1 MEGSSDGFRAAP
13 AVDLAHIRPFHIGSA
28 EVRPA
33 SREVAC
39 GSLRESLEPRVM
51 QVLVTLARARGAILS
66 RDDLIAACWD
76 GRAVSDDAINRV
88 LSRLRA
94 LARKFEA
101 FQIETVVK
109 VGYRL
114 VGQVEGLPAGLSI
127 WAQVEELPGR
137 ALGRRGLIA
146 GSAAAVLIGT
156 AGFLSWRPWQHRPP
170 REAVDLFR
178 RGEMAQREGMLDQT
192 RQAISFFEQAV
203 KIDPSYAEAWGAL
216 SLSYD
221 HLLEG
226 SSDPETV
233 SLPARIRSAAGRAL
247 QLDPDNADAQ
257 LALVSIPPTYRH
269 WVSKESALRRLA
281 ERFPRHWLVQGRMAV
296 LLYQVGRL
304 NDGFEFHKKALAID
318 PMLPIAYAT
327 LAQAMASAGR
337 LQEAQALLDQAHE
350 RWPAHPILWQIHYDY
365 LLFSGRPE
373 SAAAFI
379 MDPDSLPSGF
389 GPAEVNPRLS
399 LARAV
404 ETRQLADIEA
414 SIDDYRRMAQTDV
427 ANIPYSAAIF
437 SLLGRLDLTF
447 GSLERYYFNSGR
459 FGAPSA
465 PIGPYTRRSTDFL
478 FAPAMAPARS
488 DPRFTDLV
496 RRIGLEAYWI
506 QTGST
511 PDYRRQTPI

>member
-327 LAQAMASAGR
+327 LAQAMASVGLR
-337 LQEAQALLDQAHE
+337 
-350 RWPAHPILWQIHYDY
+350 
-365 LLFSGRPE
+365 
-373 SAAAFI
+373 
-379 MDPDSLPSGF
+379 
-389 GPAEVNPRLS
+389 
-399 LARAV
+399 
-404 ETRQLADIEA
+404 
-414 SIDDYRRMAQTDV
+414 
-427 ANIPYSAAIF
+427 IPYSGKSIMIICSSAVALNPPQLSSWTRIHC
-437 SLLGRLDLTF
+437 RL
-447 GSLERYYFNSGR
+447 
-459 FGAPSA
+459 ASA
-465 PIGPYTRRSTDFL
+465 QRRSTRGS
-478 FAPAMAPARS
+478 AWPVRS
-488 DPRFTDLV
+488 RPGNSPISRRASMTTDGWRRRTWPISPTPQRFS
-496 RRIGLEAYWI
+496 RCWA
-506 QTGST
+506 GS
-511 PDYRRQTPI
+511 I